1 MSDVRELKRA
11 VPFIQA
17 LANLVVNLVN
27 STIMVDV
34 EGGITLEQLYDGQN
48 GLERT
53 EELWN
58 KMSDQILNPELS
70 TMLE

>member
-1 MSDVRELKRA
+1 
-11 VPFIQA
+11 
-17 LANLVVNLVN
+17 
-27 STIMVDV
+27 MVDV